1 MSSKNKSDYDDR
13 SSDGSDSE
21 GSLVDFIMKTED
33 EEDSEDENVESDV
46 NADAALVNEF
56 PYDPALLEE
65 ETNATGPRRSRRQR
79 KAPTR
84 YVDARFNKLMFDDVE
99 LDKLSDDDETDP
111 VNEESEYEEYSE
123 ESDGSDEFEEE
134 ADEAEK
140 ADKGKSSKK
149 ASRNE
154 ESSQAPHNDGT
165 KSNNETNGK
174 GMQPSSRP
182 VKVATSTSVEVVL
195 TADPPIVVGKR
206 SASAAAHPNHAV
218 KKMKL

>member
-1 MSSKNKSDYDDR
+1 MSSKNESDYDDR

-33 EEDSEDENVESDV
+33 EDSEDEDVESD
-46 NADAALVNEF
+46 NDDAALVNEF

-84 YVDARFNKLMFDDVE
+84 YVDAQFNKLMFDDVE
-99 LDKLSDDDETDP
+99 LDKLSDDDEADP
-111 VNEESEYEEYSE
+111 ANEESEYEEDSE
-123 ESDGSDEFEEE
+123 ESDDSDEFDEE
-134 ADEAEK
+134 ADADE

-174 GMQPSSRP
+174 GVQPSSRP

-206 SASAAAHPNHAV
+206 PASAHHPNHAG